1 MKSSLEVG
9 EDFRTNSLSLVPGGV
24 TVVVTKTNGQILEYK
39 NVKSPKKYLAKMDL
53 THVLK
58 VQVGTEILYDR
69 YAKSK

>member
-1 MKSSLEVG
+1 MKKSLEVR

-24 TVVVTKTNGQILEYK
+24 TVVVTKTDGKILEYK

-53 THVLK
+53 TYVLK